1 MVSIKDVAEAA
12 GVSTA
17 TVSRVLSNGLHVRP
31 EVRER
36 VLATVERL
44 GYRPN
49 LVARSLRSQQSST
62 IGLIVSDISNPF
74 FTAISRAVED
84 TAYEQGFSVLLCNTD
99 ENPEKE
105 AIYLNLMRDTAVAG
119 AIISPTRQTIASLAD
134 SNLPFPIVVI
144 DRSISNGDVDSV
156 LIDNVDAAYR
166 LITHLI
172 EQGYRRIGA
181 LCSEMST
188 GLERQLGYEKAL
200 RARGFAP
207 QSEYMKY
214 VSPKAEAGYEA
225 TLKMLDLTE
234 PPDAL
239 FAVNSLI
246 AEGALQAIRER
257 NLTIPDDIALVSF
270 DETPWTSIVQPA
282 ITLIAQPTYEI
293 GESAA
298 DLLIKRIADPSR
310 PTRKV
315 ILNGQLLVRG
325 SSSPRLRSDHAEV
338 ASQIASLKTNRT
350 NDRQHNTVED
360 SPGKKG
366 CG

>member
-36 VLATVERL
+36 VMATVERL

-105 AIYLNLMRDTAVAG
+105 AIYLNLMHDTAVAG
-119 AIISPTRQTIASLAD
+119 AIMSPTRQTIANFAD
-134 SNLPFPIVVI
+134 SNLTFPIVVV
-144 DRSISNGDVDSV
+144 DRSISNGDVDAV
-156 LIDNVDAAYR
+156 LLDNVDAAYR

-181 LCSEMST
+181 LCSEMGT
-188 GLERQLGYEKAL
+188 GLERQVGYEKAL
-200 RARGFAP
+200 RAHGLAP
-207 QSEYMKY
+207 KSEYMKY
-214 VSPKAEAGYEA
+214 VQPKAEAGYTA
-225 TLKMLDLTE
+225 TLKMLDLAE
-234 PPDAL
+234 PPDSL

-257 NLTIPDDIALVSF
+257 NLTIADDIALVIF
-270 DETPWTSIVQPA
+270 DETTWSSLVQPSL
-282 ITLIAQPTYEI
+282 TLIAQPTYEI
-293 GESAA
+293 GKTAA
-298 DLLIKRIADPSR
+298 ELLMQRIADPDR
-310 PTRKV
+310 PTRQV
-315 ILNGQLLVRG
+315 ILKGQLLVRG
-325 SSSPRLRSDHAEV
+325 SSAPRLG
-338 ASQIASLKTNRT
+338 KT
-350 NDRQHNTVED
+350 
-360 SPGKKG
+360 
-366 CG
+366 